1 MTGTIINCLAI
12 IIGGFIGLLIKKG
25 INKSY
30 ETGINHALG
39 TGVLII
45 GINGIISSMF
55 TVNNNGSISGNGEL
69 LLIISLVTGTFIGE
83 ILHLDDHLNGLSK
96 SIEDKLHMSGF
107 ARGFVNSTILFC
119 VGAMAII
126 GALNDGLTGDSS
138 ILIVK
143 STLDF
148 TSAIILAASLGV
160 GVIFSFIPTL
170 IYQGGIAILAGVL
183 NNILQGELLT
193 QICMVGYAIIICIG
207 INFIFSIRIKTI
219 NMLPAILMPVAYTGI
234 KILFGIII
242 K

>member
-12 IIGGFIGLLIKKG
+12 IIGGSIGLLIKKG
-25 INKSY
+25 ISKSY

-39 TGVLII
+39 IGVFII

-55 TVNNNGSISGNGEL
+55 TINNNGTVSSNGEL
-69 LLIISLVTGTFIGE
+69 MLIISLVCGTFIGE
-83 ILHLDDHLNGLSK
+83 ILHLDDYLNGLSK
-96 SIEDKLHMSGF
+96 NIEDKLHMTGF

-138 ILIVK
+138 ILIIK

-148 TSAIILAASLGV
+148 TSAIILAASLGI

-170 IYQGGIAILAGVL
+170 IYQGGIAILASVL

-219 NMLPAILMPVAYTGI
+219 NMLPAIIMPVAFAGI
-234 KILFGIII
+234 KILLGFI
-242 K
+242 KM